1 MVRPIELQEA
11 LSKTP
16 AAEKVQQVRQ
26 TAPDLQQRQIAQQ
39 AEARSA
45 QRQERVEEPEQGD
58 EVTLSSDL
66 DEEKD
71 LPKRE
76 GDRESQEEE
85 PESERSD
92 DGEHG
97 LIDFRV

>member
-1 MVRPIELQEA
+1 MVRPIEIQDV

-26 TAPDLQQRQIAQQ
+26 TAPDLQQRQIAQHGETR
-39 AEARSA
+39 AA

-58 EVTLSSDL
+58 EVTISSNP
-66 DEEKD
+66 DEEQE
-71 LPKRE
+71 LPQRD
-76 GDRESQEEE
+76 GDRESREEE
-85 PESERSD
+85 SKDERSD